1 MTMKTRIGYLI
12 VAAFWMVVLMLAS
25 TKTQAQIFQN
35 PLVNCD
41 SLTTQHYPVTGIS
54 ITLDTSNAI
63 FTSVDSV
70 EVLWTAC
77 NTSTCYSA
85 YGMTGY
91 FPQISL
97 SDTVKLCY
105 DVWLYTAN
113 TVETCSSC
121 DSIVHDGNS
130 WVLFKRGN
138 PVGINELGFVIEED
152 GVRWYS
158 DQMYDLRGR
167 EITTAPKGTM
177 YIRNRKLH
185 ISE

>member
-1 MTMKTRIGYLI
+1 MKKISTSTGYLI
-12 VAAFWMVVLMLAS
+12 VAAFWLVICLLAS
-25 TKTQAQIFQN
+25 TRTQAQIFQN

-63 FTSVDSV
+63 FSPVDSV

-91 FPQISL
+91 FPWISL

-105 DVWLYTAN
+105 DVWVYASN
-113 TVETCSSC
+113 TVETCSQC
-121 DSIVHDGNS
+121 DSIVYDGNY
-130 WVLFKRGN
+130 WVLFN
-138 PVGINELGFVIEED
+138 VSNTVSIEEIILNENNNNKI
-152 GVRWYS
+152 
-158 DQMYDLRGR
+158 YDLLGR
-167 EITTAPKGTM
+167 ELLGIPKGSM
-177 YIRNRKLH
+177 YIRNNKLY
-185 ISE
+185 INK

>member
-1 MTMKTRIGYLI
+1 MKKISTSTGYLI
-12 VAAFWMVVLMLAS
+12 VAAFWLVICLLAS
-25 TKTQAQIFQN
+25 TRTQAQIFQN

-63 FTSVDSV
+63 FSPVDSV

-91 FPQISL
+91 FPWISL

-105 DVWLYTAN
+105 DVWVYNSN
-113 TVETCSSC
+113 TVETCNQC
-121 DSIVHDGNS
+121 DSIIHDGNS
-130 WVLFKRGN
+130 WVLFN
-138 PVGINELGFVIEED
+138 VSNTVSIEEIILNENNNNKI
-152 GVRWYS
+152 
-158 DQMYDLRGR
+158 YDLLGR
-167 EITTAPKGTM
+167 ELLGIPKGSM
-177 YIRNRKLH
+177 YIRNNKLY
-185 ISE
+185 INK

>member
-1 MTMKTRIGYLI
+1 MKKISTSTGYLI
-12 VAAFWMVVLMLAS
+12 VAAFWLVICLLAS
-25 TKTQAQIFQN
+25 TRTQAQIFQN

-63 FTSVDSV
+63 FSPVDSV

-91 FPQISL
+91 FPWISL

-105 DVWLYTAN
+105 DVWVYASN
-113 TVETCSSC
+113 TVETCSQC
-121 DSIVHDGNS
+121 DSIVYDGNY
-130 WVLFKRGN
+130 WVLFN
-138 PVGINELGFVIEED
+138 VSNTVSIEEIILNENNNNKI
-152 GVRWYS
+152 
-158 DQMYDLRGR
+158 YDLLGK
-167 EITTAPKGTM
+167 ELFGIPKGSM
-177 YIRNRKLH
+177 YIRNNKLY
-185 ISE
+185 INK